1 MKMVKKFF
9 FGLLIAA
16 PLLMVPKQSKA
27 NIITEI
33 LHAIFGNSDK
43 KDKKTDSPPPPS
55 VPLDGGLLLLTA
67 AGAILGVRMLNS
79 KVEEG
84 EVCPA

>member
-1 MKMVKKFF
+1 MKMVKKLFLS
-9 FGLLIAA
+9 LLIVA
-16 PLLMVPKQSKA
+16 PLLMMPKQSKA

-33 LHAIFGNSDK
+33 LQAIFGNSDK
-43 KDKKTDSPPPPS
+43 KGKKTDNPPPPS
-55 VPLDGGLLLLTA
+55 VPLDGGLLLLGA
-67 AGAILGVRMLNS
+67 AGVFLGVRMLNS

>member
-1 MKMVKKFF
+1 MVKKLFLS
-9 FGLLIAA
+9 LLIVA
-16 PLLMVPKQSKA
+16 PLLMMPKQSKA

-33 LHAIFGNSDK
+33 LQAIFGNSDK
-43 KDKKTDSPPPPS
+43 KDKKTDNPPPS

-67 AGAILGVRMLNS
+67 AGVFLGVRMLKS

>member
-9 FGLLIAA
+9 FCLLIVA

-33 LHAIFGNSDK
+33 LQAIFGNSDK
-43 KDKKTDSPPPPS
+43 KGKKTDSPPPPS
-55 VPLDGGLLLLTA
+55 VPFDGGLLLLTA
-67 AGAILGVRMLNS
+67 AGVFLGVRMLNS